1 MKIFLN
7 FEDLNL
13 LKRISIIK
21 IIKLHIFII
30 HILEQ
35 PKLLKKFLKKNTV
48 SKLEEEPKKQD
59 KLLKDN
65 LIILKKKNEQNLIN

>member
-30 HILEQ
+30 NILEQ
-35 PKLLKKFLKKNTV
+35 PKLLKKFFNKETV
-48 SKLEEEPKKQD
+48 SKLDEEPKKQD
-59 KLLKDN
+59 KLLKD
-65 LIILKKKNEQNLIN
+65 